1 MKYIFFDIDGT
12 LISHERGILESTIK
26 ALNKLKENG
35 HKIFINTG
43 RSLAEVGKGFDRLG
57 FDGFVCAA
65 GSYVKIGDK
74 VVYQRTIDADS
85 IDELVELLNNLK
97 IGFGLE
103 GDEFTYFSEE
113 VYQGYRL
120 RVYEAIDKITKEE
133 KREYEPYHF
142 MIQPAFVRKM
152 EDYYENRTNIN
163 KLLIYSGS
171 RSQNEL
177 LNDKLSNDY
186 HLIIYDTFAELLNAG
201 INKATGI
208 REVIKHYGAKME
220 DTIAL
225 GDSLND
231 LDMIKEAQIGIAMG
245 NSSDEVKAVADL
257 VTDHVHEDGLY
268 NALKKLGLYE

>member
-12 LISHERGILESTIK
+12 LISYEKGISESTLN
-26 ALNKLKENG
+26 ALKKLKENG
-35 HKIFINTG
+35 HKIFLNTG

-74 VVYQRTIDADS
+74 VIYQRTIDSDS
-85 IDELVELLNNLK
+85 IDKLVELLTSLK

-103 GDEFTYFSEE
+103 GEEFTYFSKE

-120 RVYEAIDKITKEE
+120 RVYEALEKITKEE

-171 RSQNEL
+171 RDQNEL
-177 LNDKLSNDY
+177 LLSKLPSKY

-208 REVIKHYGAKME
+208 REVIKYYGASME

-231 LDMIKEAQIGIAMG
+231 LDMIKEANIGIAMG
-245 NSSDEVKAVADL
+245 NSSDEVKAVAD
-257 VTDHVHEDGLY
+257 VVASHIHEDGLY
-268 NALKKLGLYE
+268 KILKELGLYK